1 MGILLRYPG
10 YCETD
15 AKPIDLSGEKTII
28 IIECLSRYMYVLFG
42 VYLRQSTI
50 SDRNIFFPGG
60 AEDYQVGHCLGHL
73 LQGSELGQKLL

>member
-1 MGILLRYPG
+1 MGILLRYLG

-15 AKPIDLSGEKTII
+15 AKPIDLSGGKKI
-28 IIECLSRYMYVLFG
+28 IIECLSRYVLFE